1 MNDENHLG
9 MKEYTYRLFKKQDK
23 NLITSSNNIRSD
35 NSKGFLLDNKD
46 EEDQSND
53 LLFSFNNNKNYSS
66 LYVQKNDE
74 NEMINL
80 NDTILNLVEI
90 NKIYK
95 GSIEEYH
102 NTLKKRIKL
111 ADKSKEILNCFFK
124 STNFFNAFSDS
135 LEVYFNNLQKILSK
149 LEMNCRDF
157 TLLKAENLNLNSQL
171 NDVKQTVTDL
181 KKQILNS
188 DASIDI
194 SINKIKQENE
204 FLQNKILN
212 KKFNNMSISCFNIRI
227 EKTEKKIDKT
237 KEDFYNHINKINV
250 ISKNTDHNLRLNLDN
265 KSFKENEK
273 DNFTNL
279 SPTRI
284 IDGNNHLFSNMSE
297 NEISRLVK
305 ENISL
310 KEELNKIII
319 SEKKLHSSLK
329 KKDEIIHKLDKA
341 LLFYEQQLNNNVNY
355 NLSKID
361 S

>member
-35 NSKGFLLDNKD
+35 NSKGFLLDNKE
-46 EEDQSND
+46 EEDQTND

-157 TLLKAENLNLNSQL
+157 TLLKAENLN
-171 NDVKQTVTDL
+171 
-181 KKQILNS
+181 
-188 DASIDI
+188 
-194 SINKIKQENE
+194 
-204 FLQNKILN
+204 
-212 KKFNNMSISCFNIRI
+212 
-227 EKTEKKIDKT
+227 
-237 KEDFYNHINKINV
+237 
-250 ISKNTDHNLRLNLDN
+250 
-265 KSFKENEK
+265 
-273 DNFTNL
+273 
-279 SPTRI
+279 
-284 IDGNNHLFSNMSE
+284 
-297 NEISRLVK
+297 
-305 ENISL
+305 
-310 KEELNKIII
+310 
-319 SEKKLHSSLK
+319 
-329 KKDEIIHKLDKA
+329 
-341 LLFYEQQLNNNVNY
+341 
-355 NLSKID
+355 
-361 S
+361 